1 MSNSERTQRMV
12 DSAPEYYQYSAIYTA
27 IQAAQ
32 ADEYDSQEAK
42 NADLQAQF
50 YIPTATWG
58 LKYYEE
64 GLGIAT
70 IESDPYDIRR
80 SRVLA
85 KWRGIGNFSAEMI
98 KSIAEAF
105 TNGEVDVTINI
116 PAQEVTVTFIGTYG
130 IPPNINDLKA
140 MVDNIIHAHL
150 GLTWKFKYLTW
161 DDLDS
166 RGQTWDNL
174 DAEILTWDAFEEGGW

>member
-1 MSNSERTQRMV
+1 MV

-85 KWRGIGNFSAEMI
+85 TWRGIGNFSAEMI
-98 KSIAEAF
+98 KSVAEAF
-105 TNGEVDVTINI
+105 TNGEVDVAVDI
-116 PAQEVTVTFIGTYG
+116 PAQEVTITFIGTYG
-130 IPPNINDLKA
+130 VPPNINDLKA

-150 GLTWKFKYLTW
+150 GLTWVFRYLLWSELDAATLTW
-161 DDLDS
+161 AAFNAL
-166 RGQTWDNL
+166 G
-174 DAEILTWDAFEEGGW
+174 LTWAELKVWHSA